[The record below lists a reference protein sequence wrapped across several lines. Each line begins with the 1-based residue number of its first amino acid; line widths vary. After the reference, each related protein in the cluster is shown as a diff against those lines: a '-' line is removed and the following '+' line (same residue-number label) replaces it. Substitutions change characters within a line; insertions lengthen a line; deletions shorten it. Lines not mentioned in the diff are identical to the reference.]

1 MNKIKEK
8 KKNKN
13 DILLPKTKSKIK
25 RKKQETSIKAISSV
39 FVLKTLINKYINT
52 KEMSTSWN

>member
-13 DILLPKTKSKIK
+13 DTLLPKTKSNIK
-25 RKKQETSIKAISSV
+25 RKNKKQASKQLAV
-39 FVLKTLINKYINT
+39 CLFLKL
-52 KEMSTSWN
+52 